1 MNPEMGVPR
10 KVKRRSKNKIK
21 VKREK
26 IIIKSR
32 RENRKHGRSPA
43 VVSLPGDLLIE
54 VLGRVASS
62 SFVDLF
68 NAKLW

>member
-1 MNPEMGVPR
+1 MNPEMVVPR

-21 VKREK
+21 GDKI

-32 RENRKHGRSPA
+32 REIVKHGRSPA
-43 VVSLPGDLLIE
+43 VVSLPGDLLIK
-54 VLGRVASS
+54 VLGQVASF